1 MIRAKKKSLLDF
13 EGEMLYQG
21 RDDKTWVILTKNI
34 NTIRVFFGREGD
46 LPAGGDVDSDVV
58 EQRNASKVVLDCDA
72 GAGKSSDPVVST
84 ASSLQ
89 VPCDPE
95 TNSIF
100 EAQSKPADKRKTRL
114 SNNNLKSSF
123 R

>member
-13 EGEMLYQG
+13 DGEMLYQG
-21 RDDKTWVILTKNI
+21 RDDKAWVILIKNI

-46 LPAGGDVDSDVV
+46 LPAGGDVDSDVM

-72 GAGKSSDPVVST
+72 GAGKSSDSVVST
-84 ASSLQ
+84 ANSLQ
-89 VPCDPE
+89 VPCDPD

-114 SNNNLKSSF
+114 STLS
-123 R
+123 